1 MKIDR
6 ILQSGLL
13 FCLATFAACSS
24 DNDEQ
29 TQTPPTFP
37 EKQTFSIPAGE
48 TLQVSFDA
56 EREWRMT
63 SDMAWVRFLAGD
75 PAEEMPIA
83 SGPAGANTVTLLMK
97 TDGHRFAEETALL
110 NMTMANVSQT
120 VFEVTRP
127 AKERSIRL
135 MVSPGSD
142 SDFAPAEQV
151 ELWYGKSYYVGFEAN
166 FDWKIISA
174 PDWMAPMT
182 RITGEANEAPTVG
195 NSDYIV
201 TNNAVAEAKLP
212 FSQQGELVVK
222 PHKGDGPEYRFPVV
236 YPGMGAED
244 FALTP
249 LFNYG
254 IHFNNEGY
262 FCIYNPVDGSGD
274 TPTEERQTTLNVL
287 TRELQR
293 RILIVEYDLA
303 AKTAREVAPAD
314 SWLACRE
321 TAGSPE
327 IVLSVEPFEEWND
340 RTLYAYFLPPHY
352 LENDYDFSKDFR
364 VSGNKVTFSGKT
376 YGREIVQTGKPR
388 FEGFE
393 ITTYN
398 SSWQLVTLP
407 DPVKVTDQPDL
418 VEKYGTENI
427 YAHAFTAREWEVDFK
442 QNYTVKVFGI
452 DGYPMNNPA
461 QKTEQEKWFKT
472 FSPGQNQFTIGGRVA
487 YASLPDG
494 EYPIEI
500 LDSNGSVHGVLI
512 ISKAE

>member
-13 FCLATFAACSS
+13 FCLAIFAACSS

-29 TQTPPTFP
+29 PQTPPTFP

-83 SGPAGANTVTLLMK
+83 SGPAGTNTVTLLMK

-127 AKERSIRL
+127 AKEREIRM
-135 MVSPGSD
+135 MVSPNGSA
-142 SDFAPAEQV
+142 FAEAERL
-151 ELWYGKSYYVGFEAN
+151 ELLYGKSCRVGFKAN
-166 FDWKIISA
+166 FDWKIVSV

-195 NSDYIV
+195 NSDHIA
-201 TNNAVAEAKLP
+201 TNNAVAGAKLP

-388 FEGFE
+388 LEGFE
-393 ITTYN
+393 ITGRDT
-398 SSWQLVTLP
+398 SLQEVKFS
-407 DPVKVTDQPDL
+407 DPVKVTDRPDL

-427 YAHAFTAREWEVDFK
+427 YARAFTMDEWHIGT
-442 QNYTVKVFGI
+442 QNFTVKVFGI
-452 DGYPMNNPA
+452 NDYAMSNPA

-472 FSPGQNQFTIGGRVA
+472 FGPGQNQFTIGGRVA

-500 LDSNGSVHGVLI
+500 LDSNGSVYGVLI